1 MYSAKSSVFSYLGLK
16 DQIVF
21 GDCRASDEAGVGLTL
36 FIGLH
41 GLLFSLIMTL
51 ESLLQLKESPFETHN
66 SYMLTFIFVTLV
78 YAMALLMELIFRAQN
93 STYCPIIGKLNIL
106 AGALAAVILLMILV
120 PFVGWTVLAIWV
132 AYFVRAACELYE
144 EFCKLVYR
152 AIRQVLL
159 NMLVRHGPHG
169 FFQEHNRLPV

>member
-1 MYSAKSSVFSYLGLK
+1 MPLRQQANPSSE
-16 DQIVF
+16 
-21 GDCRASDEAGVGLTL
+21 RASDEAGVGLTL